1 MTYKQWIIAAVLL
14 AGPTALGGYVL
25 FPNHVMPPE
34 LYPDYNP
41 WGNLHG
47 LEGGLLDV
55 MVFSDSV
62 SDDSLEGGFI
72 FEGLDSTIIADDA
85 YRSFDSN
92 GNWVYSDYNSELIE
106 RIKKVFGFTDSQVRK
121 LLEGDTPKVP
131 EPATLS
137 LVGLGALALLRK
149 RK

>member
-14 AGPTALGGYVL
+14 AGPTALGGLY
-25 FPNHVMPPE
+25 
-34 LYPDYNP
+34 LYPDGTIHAEEGPVITSEVMPYEAGSGLFNP
-41 WGNLHG
+41 DFFDL
-47 LEGGLLDV
+47 GGS
-55 MVFSDSV
+55 F
-62 SDDSLEGGFI
+62 DDAVITEWQNP
-72 FEGLDSTIIADDA
+72 TIIAYDE
-85 YRSFDSN
+85 YWSFDSN
-92 GNWVYSDYNSELIE
+92 GNWAYSDYNSDLTTLIK
-106 RIKKVFGFTDSQVRK
+106 RIFGFTDSQVRK